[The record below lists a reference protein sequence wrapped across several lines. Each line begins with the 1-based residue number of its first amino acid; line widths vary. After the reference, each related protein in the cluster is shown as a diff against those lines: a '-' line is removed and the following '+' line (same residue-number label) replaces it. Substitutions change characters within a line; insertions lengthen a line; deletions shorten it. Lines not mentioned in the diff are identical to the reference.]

1 MADGIPY
8 PQAPSYATP
17 NPLQQMEQMQ
27 ALGLRGAEMARVQ
40 QATEQQGLVNRAQ
53 QGLGQLMQ
61 QHVNPETGDV
71 DINKLL
77 VDAAQHPDVSV
88 LYPNLVKD
96 ALSMR
101 LTNAQV
107 LGAQIDN
114 AAKQQSFL
122 ANTAASYADK
132 YAKTGAKANWQDI
145 ASIYAEAQA
154 AGVIDR
160 KQALQ
165 GLIFAKQSG
174 QQPETLIRNLG
185 ARSAQGLQALE
196 AAGQTTKYL
205 QELIDV
211 QSPEGVPGKITR
223 EQALQQAG
231 AAPSP
236 YAAGGA
242 SAPRSAEAARQGE
255 SPSAPPAAPM
265 IRTGLSP
272 TEQAETAPYR
282 QYQEGA
288 GPMREFEQM
297 INQKAENAQMVNM
310 RLEETAKK
318 LQEFKTGPG
327 TKARFEVAKI
337 AQMFGRDDLANSI
350 LGNPG
355 SKEALAAAQEVEKL
369 TTRNAFEE
377 LKTALGGQGRF
388 TNLEVENFMRSNF
401 NLETMPEAIQDM
413 INFTKKITDLADQ
426 QQTAFS
432 HYKKRSFAN
441 KRDPDSFNPGYFSQ
455 QFMNHL
461 HQTGQIRNGQ
471 YVIKQPGEK

>member
-8 PQAPSYATP
+8 PQAPSYGAN

-27 ALGLRGAEMARVQ
+27 ALGLRSAEMQRVQ
-40 QATEQQGLVNRAQ
+40 QATEQQALVNRAQ
-53 QGLGQLMQ
+53 MGLGQLMQ
-61 QHVNPETGDV
+61 QHIDPNTGEVN
-71 DINKLL
+71 INKLL
-77 VDAAQHPDVSV
+77 VDAAQHPDVAV
-88 LYPNLVKD
+88 LYPNLAKD
-96 ALSMR
+96 ALAMK
-101 LTNAQV
+101 LTTAQV

-114 AAKQQSFL
+114 AARQQSFL

-145 ASIYAEAQA
+145 ASIYAEAQS
-154 AGVIDR
+154 AGVITRD
-160 KQALQ
+160 QALQ
-165 GLIFAKQSG
+165 GILFAKQSG

-185 ARSAQGLQALE
+185 ARSEQGLKSLE
-196 AAGQTTKYL
+196 AANATTKQL
-205 QELIDV
+205 QELIEV
-211 QSPEGVPGKITR
+211 QSPEGMPGKITR
-223 EQALQQAG
+223 QQALQQLG
-231 AAPSP
+231 AAP
-236 YAAGGA
+236 ANTAGGA
-242 SAPRSAEAARQGE
+242 SAPRSAEAVRQGE

-282 QYQEGA
+282 QYQEGT

-297 INQKAENAQMVNM
+297 INQKAENAQLVNM

-318 LQEFKTGPG
+318 LEQFKTGPG
-327 TKARFEVAKI
+327 TKAKFEVAKI

-432 HYKKRSFAN
+432 HYKKRSFSN